1 MLRTALENTD
11 VANRAREHECCKT
24 LRTAAVY
31 VNASRCRRPHT
42 QLNNHL
48 RSSGSTC
55 RFKDF
60 EDLKDFKDFKDFRG
74 TPPSTQLS
82 T

>member
-1 MLRTALENTD
+1 
-11 VANRAREHECCKT
+11 
-24 LRTAAVY
+24 
-31 VNASRCRRPHT
+31 
-42 QLNNHL
+42 L

-74 TPPSTQLS
+74 TPAEYPIEYLTRCPRSP
-82 T
+82 